1 MEPISPLLTSVEA
14 AIYLRRPENWL
25 RKRRITGDGPPFVLM
40 AGRVFYKRHSLDEW
54 LASLERTA
62 TKHRRRLA
70 A

>member
-1 MEPISPLLTSVEA
+1 MPPSPLLTSGETA
-14 AIYLRRPENWL
+14 TYLRRPENWL
-25 RKRRITGDGPPFVLM
+25 RKRRMTGDGPPFVLM
-40 AGRVFYKRHSLDEW
+40 AGCVFYKRHSLDEW